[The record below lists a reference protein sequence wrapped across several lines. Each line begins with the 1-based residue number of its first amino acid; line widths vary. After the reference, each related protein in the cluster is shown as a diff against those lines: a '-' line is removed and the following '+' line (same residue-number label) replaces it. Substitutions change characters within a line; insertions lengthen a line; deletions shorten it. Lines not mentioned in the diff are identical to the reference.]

1 MQQQQ
6 QQHRRGGGHDQQR
19 HRGNRSR
26 DGPAKQRLRRRND
39 EEEEVALLLRRIEA
53 ETPPAGV
60 NPLVYDDQPAPA
72 RAAAEAASG
81 ADVEQV
87 EDAAA
92 AATSTGE
99 SREFK
104 DLPISSRSLQG
115 LEKGGW
121 KVMTDIQRATL
132 PHTLAGRDVLAA
144 AKTGSGKT
152 LAFVVPVLE
161 KLFRMKWTTED
172 GLGALIISPT
182 RELALQI
189 FEVLCTA
196 GSNHQ
201 LSAGLVIGG
210 KSFEEEKARIARMNI
225 LVCTPGRLLQHL
237 DQTPDFHPGSLQL
250 LVLDEADRILD
261 MGFEK
266 TVNSIVESLPRTRQ
280 TLLFS
285 ATQTRSV
292 KQLARL
298 SLKNPEYI
306 AVHEQEQYATP
317 KNLQQNYLVCQLHE
331 KLDTLFSFLKTH
343 TKQKIL
349 VFISSCKQVRF
360 VYEAFRQLQPGL
372 PVMHLHG
379 KQKQMMRMA
388 TYTKFCEQK
397 YACLFATDVAARG
410 LDFPN
415 VDWVVQVDCPEDVPT
430 YVHRVGRTARFQ
442 AGGRALLFLLP
453 SEQKMAD
460 LLKQKVPI
468 QEIKVNPRR
477 TLSIQTKLQ
486 SILAAEPS
494 LKYLAQK
501 AFVSYMR
508 SVFLQPAKDVFDV
521 NALPAEE
528 FSLSLGLLSSPRIRF
543 TQSKKGHKN
552 VSYQMQQSL
561 EDAEHEDDEDETTA
575 EPKPRG
581 RAQML
586 SAKVEKLIARKNA
599 TVLSD
604 AWSKLRADV
613 DDDAEEDDILV
624 LKKKQP
630 QPARPVEVSKAG
642 EAHMTATVSA
652 EQKAKAIQYAQQ
664 LRDKMKA
671 SDVKDKERLRQIRR
685 EQRWEEKQRAKAEAM
700 EEMGLGAQLVPPEEG
715 EYGSYGEDD
724 GEGGGYDDDDDGEE
738 ENGSANEEDE
748 DDDEESPAPAKRK
761 RGDAEPSTKVE
772 AARQQ
777 KKQRLLDAASTDALE
792 EMALKLLQ
800 QS

>member
-1 MQQQQ
+1 MHRQQQ

-152 LAFVVPVLE
+152 LAFVVLE

-201 LSAGLVIGG
+201 LSA
-210 KSFEEEKARIARMNI
+210 
-225 LVCTPGRLLQHL
+225 
-237 DQTPDFHPGSLQL
+237 
-250 LVLDEADRILD
+250 VLDEADRILD

-501 AFVSYMR
+501 
-508 SVFLQPAKDVFDV
+508 PAKDVFDV

-575 EPKPRG
+575 EPKPP
-581 RAQML
+581 ATIT
-586 SAKVEKLIARKNA
+586 AIAA
-599 TVLSD
+599 PTC
-604 AWSKLRADV
+604 
-613 DDDAEEDDILV
+613 
-624 LKKKQP
+624 
-630 QPARPVEVSKAG
+630 G
-642 EAHMTATVSA
+642 H
-652 EQKAKAIQYAQQ
+652 
-664 LRDKMKA
+664 
-671 SDVKDKERLRQIRR
+671 
-685 EQRWEEKQRAKAEAM
+685 
-700 EEMGLGAQLVPPEEG
+700 
-715 EYGSYGEDD
+715 
-724 GEGGGYDDDDDGEE
+724 GG
-738 ENGSANEEDE
+738 
-748 DDDEESPAPAKRK
+748 
-761 RGDAEPSTKVE
+761 T
-772 AARQQ
+772 
-777 KKQRLLDAASTDALE
+777 
-792 EMALKLLQ
+792 
-800 QS
+800 